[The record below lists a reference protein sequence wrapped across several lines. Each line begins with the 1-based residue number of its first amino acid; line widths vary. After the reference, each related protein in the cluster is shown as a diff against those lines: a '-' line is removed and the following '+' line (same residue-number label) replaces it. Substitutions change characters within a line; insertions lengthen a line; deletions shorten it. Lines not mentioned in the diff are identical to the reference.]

1 MTFKILFLTLF
12 IASNIWEIFL
22 NNLNLKYSQ
31 KKGKEVP
38 EIFKDTID
46 ENLLNR
52 SLNYLKDKVNFLNIE
67 VLIKT
72 LITIFGLIY
81 LFPLFEKF
89 SINLV
94 YKNDFSNYSFTQ
106 SLIFFVL
113 LGAFLFIIDLPF
125 DIYFTFKLEKRY
137 GFSNITPKI
146 YISDKIKT
154 IILSILIGVPL
165 LYLFILILNN
175 FKFFFLPLSL
185 IIIFVIFL
193 INIIYPSFIIQLFYK
208 LEKLENENLK
218 EKILKISE
226 KEGLK
231 FENVYV
237 MNASSRSSHTNAF
250 FSGLGK
256 TKKIVFY
263 DTLIKNHA
271 EDEILSIFA
280 HELGHY
286 KKGHIIKSF
295 ILMSIFIIF
304 VMFLFNILYYT
315 KISEVFYACK
325 YCIDLKILYTTIFL
339 SSIFSYFEFYV
350 NSISRKFEF
359 ESDEIATKLT
369 DKTSMIK
376 SLKRL
381 FKENL
386 SNLFPHPLYSKFKYT
401 HPPPIE
407 RIEHILNL

>member
-1 MTFKILFLTLF
+1 
-12 IASNIWEIFL
+12 
-22 NNLNLKYSQ
+22 
-31 KKGKEVP
+31 
-38 EIFKDTID
+38 
-46 ENLLNR
+46 
-52 SLNYLKDKVNFLNIE
+52 
-67 VLIKT
+67 KT

-106 SLIFFVL
+106 SLIFFIL

-125 DIYFTFKLEKRY
+125 DIYFTFILEKRY

-154 IILSILIGVPL
+154 IILSILIGLPL

-185 IIIFVIFL
+185 IIIFVTFL
-193 INIIYPSFIIQLFYK
+193 MNIIYPSFIIQLFYK

-286 KKGHIIKSF
+286 KKGHIFKSF

>member
-1 MTFKILFLTLF
+1 MIKILFLTLF
-12 IASNIWEIFL
+12 IASNLWEIFL
-22 NNLNLKYSQ
+22 NNLNLKYS
-31 KKGKEVP
+31 KNKGKDVP

-46 ENLLNR
+46 ENILNR

-67 VLIKT
+67 ILIKSFII
-72 LITIFGLIY
+72 LVGLIY

-94 YKNDFSNYSFTQ
+94 YKNNFSNYSFFQ
-106 SLIFFVL
+106 SLIFFIL
-113 LGAFLFIIDLPF
+113 LGAFLFIIDIPF

-154 IILSILIGVPL
+154 IILSILIGLPL

-208 LEKLENENLK
+208 LEKLKDENLK
-218 EKILKISE
+218 EKILKILE
-226 KEGLK
+226 KEGLR
-231 FENVYV
+231 FENIYV
-237 MNASSRSSHTNAF
+237 MNTSSRSSHTNAF
-250 FSGLGK
+250 FSGIGK

-263 DTLIKNHA
+263 DTLIKNHS
-271 EDEILSIFA
+271 EEEILSIFA
-280 HELGHY
+280 HEIGHY
-286 KKGHIIKSF
+286 KKGHIFKSF

-304 VMFLFNILYYT
+304 IMFLFNILYYT
-315 KISEVFYACK
+315 KISEVFYVCE
-325 YCIDLKILYTTIFL
+325 YCIDLKIIYTTIFL
-339 SSIFSYFEFYV
+339 SSIFSYFEFFV
-350 NSISRKFEF
+350 NAISRKFEF
-359 ESDEIATKLT
+359 ESDKIAIKLT
-369 DKTSMIK
+369 DKNSMIK